1 MLFKAGYVKIAE
13 VDFTIGVMD
22 MDAQEREVKELV
34 KNMSFKEHIKYFWE
48 YHKNHTL
55 FAVLVIFL
63 VLLTVKQIFLK
74 PEYDLVVSYYGKEY
88 FTQEQADILTE
99 YLEDKIDDINNDGE
113 KNIRINI
120 YYVDE
125 MIQNSGASRMAVN
138 QKLTVDAA
146 ARVNSVILFDDE
158 YFEYAGPESEAD
170 AVESGFNITEY
181 EKIKNM
187 LELKENVYWCQG
199 MLNNN
204 LRDTEKAQRIYNN
217 ATVAGE
223 AIKGEI

>member
-1 MLFKAGYVKIAE
+1 MLFETLCGIIIQK
-13 VDFTIGVMD
+13 DFTIGVMK
-22 MDAQEREVKELV
+22 MDAQEREVRELV
-34 KNMSFKEHIKYFWE
+34 KKMSFKEYMKYFWE

-55 FAVLVIFL
+55 FALLMIFL
-63 VLLTVKQIFLK
+63 VLLTVKQIILK

-99 YLEDKIDDINNDGE
+99 YLEDKIEDINNDGE
-113 KNIRINI
+113 RNIKIYT

-125 MIQNSGASRMAVN
+125 MMQNSGASRMAVN

-146 ARVNSVILFDDE
+146 ARVNAVIMFDDE
-158 YFEYAGPESEAD
+158 YFEYAGPDSEAD
-170 AVESGFNITEY
+170 AVVSGFNIGES

-187 LELKENVYWCQG
+187 LGLEENVYWCQG

-204 LRDTEKAQRIYNN
+204 LSDTEKAQRIYDN
-217 ATVAGE
+217 AVLAGKVL
-223 AIKGEI
+223 KGEI